1 MTFFNSIRNDKAS
14 EIFGG
19 SNEDNS
25 SNETSSDNNFCINF
39 DEDNRIREETNFSS
53 NTTQNICKT
62 DNQEPT
68 NIRQSYTATYGI

>member
-1 MTFFNSIRNDKAS
+1 MTFLNSIRNDKAS

-39 DEDNRIREETNFSS
+39 DEDNRIREEDKYVSGTA
-53 NTTQNICKT
+53 QNVCKT
-62 DNQEPT
+62 DNKEPT
-68 NIRQSYTATYGI
+68 NVRQSYTA